1 MDTIR
6 LNCEIAQ
13 LAYKTPSGDPIEIFS
28 DLSMNIHKVFF
39 LSTVNDAQLYTILND
54 ESIIFAIRGTESL
67 CDVKTDINFFKDPF
81 HDIIYSNNIDAKKY
95 KNIRVHQGF
104 LKQFNSIKYSIIS
117 TIYGQL
123 WKHNKNITKVTCI
136 GHSLGGGLATLA
148 AAHIKSLFPSEFK
161 VECYTYGSPRVG
173 NKKFRMFFNDK
184 IDVSVR
190 CVNGCDII
198 TKIPKINYYHIK
210 GEYRIGN
217 KDQNIFR
224 KIFGNVKDHLIAN
237 YLNSL
242 ETVKSTL

>member
-1 MDTIR
+1 MESIK

-13 LAYKTPSGDPIEIFS
+13 AVYKTPSGDPIDIFT
-28 DLSMNIHKVFF
+28 DLSMNINKVFF
-39 LSTVNDAQLYTILND
+39 LSTIDDAQLYTLLTD
-54 ESIIFAIRGTESL
+54 DSIIFAIRGTESL
-67 CDVKTDINFFKDPF
+67 SDVKTDINFFKDPF
-81 HDIIYSNNIDAKKY
+81 QDIIYSNNIDAKKY

-104 LKQFNSIKYSIIS
+104 LKQFNSIKYSIIA

-123 WKHNKNITKVTCI
+123 WKHNKNISKVICI

-173 NKKFRMFFNDK
+173 NKQFSIFFNDK
-184 IDVSVR
+184 IDLSVR

-210 GEYRIGN
+210 GEYKIGN
-217 KDQNIFR
+217 ITQNIFR
-224 KIFGNVKDHLIAN
+224 RLFGNVKDHLIAN

-242 ETVKSTL
+242 QSLE